1 MLDRLVQF
9 LGQDESRQQE
19 YRDFERR
26 YNENPDQIS
35 DAEAARRYREIMAQ
49 IDNDENEDVGSAYD
63 QAFGRMSE
71 QERRALAQRFQE
83 ATRDPR
89 RPYHGYREGMDLDQA
104 AQPRELGRMTRRA
117 SQEDP
122 DLLEQ
127 LLGSDSPLNSTVGR
141 AALAGA
147 AAFLARRYLSRR

>member
-1 MLDRLVQF
+1 MLDRLSQF

-26 YNENPDQIS
+26 YNEDPNQIS
-35 DAEAARRYREIMAQ
+35 DAEAARRYREMMSQ
-49 IDNDENEDVGSAYD
+49 IDNDDDEDVGSAYD

-71 QERRALAQRFQE
+71 QDRRALAQRFRE

-89 RPYHGYREGMDLDQA
+89 RPYQGYPEDMDLDRA

-127 LLGSDSPLNSTVGR
+127 LVGSNSPLNSTAGKM
-141 AALAGA
+141 ALAGA
-147 AAFLARRYLSRR
+147 AAFLAQRYFSRR